1 MDATPITVRGTVR
14 PDGTLELD
22 RSVSLPPGPVWVTI
36 EPEPSAAPERPHR
49 GLIEVLDEIHASQRA
64 RGFKGSSAEEIDADE
79 ARRRAEDAEEE
90 ERWRTIWSQTRSGP
104 TGCPGMPDQADPH
117 RGCLPPR

>member
-22 RSVSLPPGPVWVTI
+22 RSVSLPPGPVRVTI
-36 EPEPSAAPERPHR
+36 EPEPSTAPELPRR
-49 GLIEVLDEIHASQRA
+49 GLVEVLDEIDASQRA
-64 RGFKGSSAEEIDADE
+64 RGFKSPSAEEIGADE

-104 TGCPGMPDQADPH
+104 PE
-117 RGCLPPR
+117 RLS